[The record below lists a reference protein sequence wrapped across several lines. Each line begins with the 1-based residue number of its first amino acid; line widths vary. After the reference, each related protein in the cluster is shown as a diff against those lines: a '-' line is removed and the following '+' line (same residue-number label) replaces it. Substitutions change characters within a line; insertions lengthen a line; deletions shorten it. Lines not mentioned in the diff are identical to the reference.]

1 MNHTY
6 VEQEKLGTPFHPKTI
21 SETTCHVGPG
31 WLHETRRVEAVHACC
46 HSCVRVI
53 QRVSSLLQGHG
64 GVAAFPVPWTQ
75 RGVCSRTSVT
85 LPSLL
90 GAFPLGAAAAAIVGT
105 LACRCPAIPH
115 LLLLLPFWSIG
126 TNEEARLDF
135 YSLLCVSR
143 VLRST
148 RKQCPGIV
156 DGQNT
161 ILFLIRGLL
170 VPMF

>member
-1 MNHTY
+1 M
-6 VEQEKLGTPFHPKTI
+6 KRAAL
-21 SETTCHVGPG
+21 
-31 WLHETRRVEAVHACC
+31 RRSMHAATHAC
-46 HSCVRVI
+46 
-53 QRVSSLLQGHG
+53 VSSSESPLYFKAMVALLH
-64 GVAAFPVPWTQ
+64 FLCPRHWTQ

>member
-64 GVAAFPVPWTQ
+64 GVAAFPVPASLDAAWSVQSDKCHASLVAGRFSAWSCCCCDRRYTCLPLPCHSSLVAIAAFLVDRNK
-75 RGVCSRTSVT
+75 RGGEVRFLFSFVRLS
-85 LPSLL
+85 SS
-90 GAFPLGAAAAAIVGT
+90 
-105 LACRCPAIPH
+105 
-115 LLLLLPFWSIG
+115 PFHSK
-126 TNEEARLDF
+126 T
-135 YSLLCVSR
+135 VSR
-143 VLRST
+143 N
-148 RKQCPGIV
+148 C
-156 DGQNT
+156 
-161 ILFLIRGLL
+161 
-170 VPMF
+170 